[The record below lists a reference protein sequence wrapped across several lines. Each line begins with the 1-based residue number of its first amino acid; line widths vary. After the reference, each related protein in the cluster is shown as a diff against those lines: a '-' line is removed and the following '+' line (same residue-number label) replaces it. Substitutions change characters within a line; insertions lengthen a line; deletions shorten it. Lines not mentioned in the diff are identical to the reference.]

1 RKRSSYF
8 VMKNT
13 PKVGSSPTFGVQFI
27 TSGRFAFRTTL
38 TVAGATVTAIVRHA
52 ILSHPA
58 FPHLAD
64 AQIRPTLVE
73 ALRGHLLITYIFVF

>member
-1 RKRSSYF
+1 
-8 VMKNT
+8 M
-13 PKVGSSPTFGVQFI
+13 
-27 TSGRFAFRTTL
+27 
-38 TVAGATVTAIVRHA
+38 
-52 ILSHPA
+52 SHPA

>member
-1 RKRSSYF
+1 MNTARPAPAQNGRS
-8 VMKNT
+8 
-13 PKVGSSPTFGVQFI
+13 I